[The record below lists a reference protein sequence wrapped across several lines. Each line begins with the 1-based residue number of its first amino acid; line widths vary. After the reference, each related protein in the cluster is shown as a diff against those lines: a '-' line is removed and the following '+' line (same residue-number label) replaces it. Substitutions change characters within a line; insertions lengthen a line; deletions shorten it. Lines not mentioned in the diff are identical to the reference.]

1 MSKITKLEALAEKA
15 LDAQLVAAEAMEIA
29 ADAKAAFEAE
39 LEAEHK
45 LNPDFKAIGHVRVKI
60 VPNRYFDAQAAE
72 KLVTKKVLKECE
84 VTAVD
89 PKLLRAHLTP
99 LQLETVMK
107 DHSKKFKLGLSVLD
121 E

>member
-1 MSKITKLEALAEKA
+1 MNKLEQLAERA
-15 LDAQLVAAEAMEIA
+15 LDAQLIAQEAMEQA
-29 ADAKAAFEAE
+29 ADAKAAFEAA

-45 LNPDFKAIGHVRVKI
+45 LNPDFRAVGHVRVKI

-99 LQLETVMK
+99 MQLETVMK
-107 DHSKKFKLGLSVLD
+107 DHSKKFKLGLSVLED
-121 E
+121 